1 MIEPSYDR
9 ASYGASHIHF
19 KIIFGSDKSEP
30 IHDSSRQ
37 DQGKNQSTMSHILGA
52 RLVPNEQVRI
62 APTEIGGIG
71 PKEATQVRYRLGIS
85 ENIKVNESTKYQID
99 QIERIIGQDHVVHWE
114 LKRGKRAD
122 IERFIPISCYRGI
135 RHQDG
140 LPLRGQRTH
149 TNARTCRKFGIV
161 PIGAKRK
168 NDGDPSHAN
177 KYEGYQYFFPS
188 N

>member
-1 MIEPSYDR
+1 MLYIS
-9 ASYGASHIHF
+9 
-19 KIIFGSDKSEP
+19 
-30 IHDSSRQ
+30 
-37 DQGKNQSTMSHILGA
+37 GA
-52 RLVPNEQVRI
+52 RLVADEQVRI
-62 APTEIGGIG
+62 ALTKIDGIG
-71 PKEATQVRYRLGIS
+71 PKKAIMVCYRLGIS
-85 ENIKVNESTKYQID
+85 GNIKIKELTKYQID
-99 QIERIIGQDHVVHWE
+99 QIEQIIGQDHVVHGE

-122 IERFIPISCYRGI
+122 IKRLISISCYRGI